1 MIFYFSSTG
10 NSLTIAKQLAKL
22 LQDEY
27 TVIGSKAL
35 EKDYSS
41 ENRIGFVFPTF
52 YCSVPKFI
60 EDFMMKIRLNSKAY
74 IYLVNT
80 CGGIQGVS
88 LYNAKKVLEKR
99 SLKISYAKSI
109 SMPDNTATIYS
120 SSMAM
125 DSLRDQKE
133 FVSKIAKDIL
143 DGKTDVAEAKFTVL
157 GAVTDVIGGPAM
169 KLMANIMIS
178 DKDKCVGCGIC
189 AKVCP
194 MHNIEIVNGRPL
206 LSKNCVD
213 CMSCLHWC
221 PQAAIH
227 FKVGS
232 FSKERQYHHPDV
244 KLAEIMEDRN
254 KA

>member
-10 NSLTIAKQLAKL
+10 NSLTTAKQLAKL

-27 TVIGSKAL
+27 TVMGSEAI
-35 EKDYSS
+35 EKDYSRES
-41 ENRIGFVFPTF
+41 RIGFVFPTF
-52 YCSVPKFI
+52 FCSVPKFI
-60 EDFMMKIRLNSKAY
+60 KDFMMKIRLNSKAY

-80 CGGIQGVS
+80 CGGVQGVS
-88 LYNAKKVLEKR
+88 LYHAKKVLEKR
-99 SLKISYAKSI
+99 GLKVSYAKSI

-125 DSLRDQKE
+125 DSLRGQKK
-133 FVSKIAKDIL
+133 FVSMIAKDISN
-143 DGKTDVAEAKFTVL
+143 GKTDVAEAKFTL
-157 GAVTDVIGGPAM
+157 FGAVTDAIGGPAM

-178 DKDKCVGCGIC
+178 DKDKCVGCGLC

-194 MHNIEIVNGRPL
+194 MQNIEIVDGRPQF
-206 LSKNCVD
+206 SKNCVD

-244 KLAEIMEDRN
+244 RLAEILEERK